1 MGSVASSG
9 LKRIVFNFFLLTVT
23 LLSVI
28 YSIMTALRSAEQL
41 AEQVNDWCEQHG
53 VRPANGQTGERITVR
68 NIRYYRTLGLLD
80 PPLAGGGQG
89 FGEKHRLQLTAIRLL
104 QAQGL
109 PLGRIQELLYG
120 RSLEDLQEIE
130 SRGLAELEQ
139 NPNAGFQL
147 SANESWGVMPLNE
160 EFMLVSRRGRKLP
173 SALKERLLAILNEKD
188 HGTPHGANKKG
199 N

>member
-1 MGSVASSG
+1 MSELV
-9 LKRIVFNFFLLTVT
+9 
-23 LLSVI
+23 
-28 YSIMTALRSAEQL
+28 SAERL

-53 VRPANGQTGERITVR
+53 VRPASGQAGERITVR

-80 PPLAGGGQG
+80 APTTGGGQG
-89 FGEKHRLQLTAIRLL
+89 FGEKHRLQLTAVRLL

-130 SRGLAELEQ
+130 SRGLAEMEQ
-139 NPNAGFQL
+139 SLNAGFQM

-188 HGTPHGANKKG
+188 HGVLHGAKRNIE
-199 N
+199 